1 MPLEPADVIYV
12 NAGASR
18 PADPWLDALRDG
30 GRMVLPLT
38 VSYTAEDGRQMT
50 RGALFLI
57 ERQAESFSARCKS
70 TTFIYP
76 CAGARDTASE
86 AALAAAF
93 EKGNVAKVTR
103 LYRTND
109 IPEERCWLRAPGWSL
124 AYD

>member
-12 NAGASR
+12 NAGASC

-38 VSYTAEDGRQMT
+38 VRYTTDDRREMT
-50 RGALFLI
+50 RGAIFLI
-57 ERQAESFSARCKS
+57 ERQDGNFSARCTS
-70 TTFIYP
+70 TTLIYP
-76 CAGARDTASE
+76 CAGARDDASE

-93 EKGNVAKVTR
+93 DKGNVAKVTR
-103 LYRTND
+103 LYRSDD

-124 AYD
+124 AYE